1 MNKVEF
7 IKECATRG
15 YCNKQQAKTY
25 CKKHDK
31 DDYAEQDFID
41 VYRYYESIVEK
52 YDNPNYDYVPI
63 DRCHGYKVTPLRPY
77 YD

>member
-25 CKKHDK
+25 CKKHD
-31 DDYAEQDFID
+31 
-41 VYRYYESIVEK
+41 VEK
-52 YDNPNYDYVPI
+52 YDNPNYEYCPI
-63 DRCHGYKVTPLRPY
+63 NGVHGRKITPRRPY
-77 YD
+77 YE